1 MANATNNAQKANN
14 YFSINIQKYGENFIA
29 QKSPQD
35 IQRDAKKKI
44 FKDMVFGN
52 IDYDTYGQYFTDAN
66 FLDNLITVAMI
77 ERAVHEVTG
86 KALYDYSLNYNGNP
100 EVPSDYIALATQK
113 SVQHQHTSFVL
124 GTLLGAFLTIK
135 NTGMNISCLP
145 SITTAVYPFK
155 REFSEFY

>member
-1 MANATNNAQKANN
+1 MANATNNAQKTNN
-14 YFSINIQKYGENFIA
+14 YFTINKQKFGDNFIA
-29 QKSPQD
+29 QKSAQD
-35 IQRDAKKKI
+35 IQRDARKKI

-52 IDYDTYGQYFTDAN
+52 IDYDVDGQYFTDAN

-77 ERAVHEVTG
+77 EKDVHEVTG
-86 KALYDYSLNYNGNP
+86 RALYEFTVTHGGDP
-100 EVPSDYIALATQK
+100 VLATQVAIANQK

-135 NTGMNISCLP
+135 NTNMNISCLP
-145 SITTAVYPFK
+145 AITTAVYPYK